1 MLLLFGTIPDKTLP
15 LTFGQVRQE
24 GDFLLADGQRFS
36 RTQGTGAMIS
46 AALAVTTHFK
56 EEAPYVLVAGDIGG
70 GQGTRDIY
78 QYLIDHVAEI
88 APDIITLHYSLPI
101 MALLK
106 KALEAIKGCAKRP
119 LLIADAGAMYAAK
132 GAGLAG
138 EFDIFTPDSS
148 EIAFLAD
155 PKATHPAYISHHLF
169 ACDADKIPD
178 QIADAFRLNSAAT
191 LLIVK
196 GKTDYVARGGE
207 IIATIREPDIPNLE
221 PIGGTGDTITGL
233 VSGLVAVGLEPE
245 TAAVFACRTNRMAG
259 KLLQPTPANKV
270 KDLIDRVPQ
279 VCREYYCEWS
289 GVCYTPPP
297 RD

>member
-148 EIAFLAD
+148 EIAFLA
-155 PKATHPAYISHHLF
+155 ASLYLASSV
-169 ACDADKIPD
+169 
-178 QIADAFRLNSAAT
+178 RLRC
-191 LLIVK
+191 
-196 GKTDYVARGGE
+196 G
-207 IIATIREPDIPNLE
+207 
-221 PIGGTGDTITGL
+221 
-233 VSGLVAVGLEPE
+233 
-245 TAAVFACRTNRMAG
+245 
-259 KLLQPTPANKV
+259 
-270 KDLIDRVPQ
+270 
-279 VCREYYCEWS
+279 
-289 GVCYTPPP
+289 
-297 RD
+297 